1 MLQSCRVKGVAEVN
15 SWGGYAKQYQV
26 RLDPDKLIKYGLT
39 FDEVVKKVKDEN
51 NFNVGGGAI
60 RENTQTLIV
69 HGQARATS
77 AAEVAAIVLAAQDGT
92 PVKGGAVAEA
102 VVGHEIRRGA
112 VPRDGQ
118 AQRGAGARG
127 RRLGVVRDGAIE
139 VRKPTLLGELIIM
152 IVYLPILTLEGVE
165 GKLFR
170 PMALT
175 VIFAL
180 AGSMV
185 LSLTLMPVLASLVLF
200 DRAGAKRSFVST
212 LLNGAAVVVVRVTIP
227 AACG

>member
-77 AAEVAAIVLAAQDGT
+77 AAEVAAIVLAAKDGT
-92 PVKGGAVAEA
+92 PVKVGDVAEV

-112 VPRDGQ
+112 VTCDGKGE
-118 AQRGAGARG
+118 AV
-127 RRLGVVRDGAIE
+127 LGLGFM
-139 VRKPTLLGELIIM
+139 LLGENNKGLSENLKNAPAEIRTTPAHGVAGWA
-152 IVYLPILTLEGVE
+152 VYAP
-165 GKLFR
+165 
-170 PMALT
+170 
-175 VIFAL
+175 
-180 AGSMV
+180 
-185 LSLTLMPVLASLVLF
+185 
-200 DRAGAKRSFVST
+200 
-212 LLNGAAVVVVRVTIP
+212 N
-227 AACG
+227 